1 MKKEENVMN
10 ADEAKDLR
18 TRGPRGGMPRGVKIR
33 VENPG
38 KILKRLLGYVMNRAD
53 INYGGHGTTAL
64 GQLTAYNQFC
74 YSPTISSSIYWQRRL
89 GGNVPDYV
97 KQAVNDCLTKG
108 IRNHGYL
115 YFRSSNRTGTYVQIG
130 GNWYF

>member
-1 MKKEENVMN
+1 MSS
-10 ADEAKDLR
+10 ASGSASTD
-18 TRGPRGGMPRGVKIR
+18 T
-33 VENPG
+33 
-38 KILKRLLGYVMNRAD
+38 GYTQSELELIWAIVGQEDDRSYTGALAVISCAMNRAD